1 MTLQQT
7 IALDPGQAFERTR
20 SAAIDA
26 KLPFVRYDDVRHVPG
41 KKGLPVLGTLP
52 EAAWDPL
59 AFAQRM
65 YAAYGPVH
73 RFYACG
79 NWNVQ
84 LIGPEANELVLFD
97 RDRIFAA
104 HGGWKPVFDPLF
116 PGALLLKDG
125 EEHRQSRRILG
136 EAFRQGQL
144 NSYYPVMAQEMTRT
158 VNSWCWV
165 ALNSATLCV
174 AAVQKPLF

>member
-84 LIGPEANELVLFD
+84 LIGPTGTASLQPM
-97 RDRIFAA
+97 AA
-104 HGGWKPVFDPLF
+104 GSLCLIRFFQV
-116 PGALLLKDG
+116 
-125 EEHRQSRRILG
+125 RCCS
-136 EAFRQGQL
+136 
-144 NSYYPVMAQEMTRT
+144 RT
-158 VNSWCWV
+158 VRSIASPAGSLAKRFAKASSIATIRSWP
-165 ALNSATLCV
+165 
-174 AAVQKPLF
+174 KK